1 MAQQNFEAEVMQ
13 WRAARAERL
22 RANEKSWL
30 GLAGLYW
37 LKEGDNTFGSDP
49 KCDFVL
55 PACAPKKAGV
65 FQFKHTLVYVKAE
78 SGVEMTCNGGNLP
91 TEALNDDQ
99 QENPHFLELG
109 RLIMVVLKRGNATLI
124 RLWDIENPA
133 RKEFSGLNFYP
144 YTLEYR
150 IEAQYDGYARYK
162 VVKQQ
167 DIIGE
172 VHDTKMIG
180 RVTFAWRG
188 KEHHLDAENA
198 GDGGLFIA
206 FRDQTNGKTTYA
218 GGRYLL
224 TNKPENG
231 KVILDFNKA
240 YNMPCAY
247 TPYATCGLPTAENRL
262 PFAIEAGEMKYKDDH

>member
-1 MAQQNFEAEVMQ
+1 MTQQDYEAEVTQ
-13 WRAARAERL
+13 WRAERAERL
-22 RANEKSWL
+22 RTSEKSWL

-37 LKEGDNTFGSDP
+37 LKEGNNTFGSDP

-55 PACAPKKAGV
+55 PASAPQKAGV
-65 FQFKHTLVYVKAE
+65 FEFKHTLVYVKAE
-78 SGVEMTCNGGNLP
+78 PGIEITCNGGELP
-91 TEALNDDQ
+91 TGALNDDQ
-99 QENPHFLELG
+99 KDNPDFLELG
-109 RLIMVVLKRGNATLI
+109 RLILVVLKRGSATLI
-124 RLWDIENPA
+124 RLWDIDNPA

-144 YTLEYR
+144 YKPEYR
-150 IEAQYDGYARYK
+150 IEARYSGYAPFK
-162 VVKQQ
+162 LVKQQ

-180 RVTFAWRG
+180 KVAFEWNG
-188 KEHHLDAENA
+188 KEYALDAENA

-206 FRDQTNGKTTYA
+206 LRDQTSGKTTYA

-224 TNKPENG
+224 TEKPENG

-247 TPYATCGLPTAENRL
+247 TAYATCGLPTPGNRL
-262 PFAIEAGEMKYKDDH
+262 PFAIEAGEMKYKDSH

>member
-1 MAQQNFEAEVMQ
+1 MQ
-13 WRAARAERL
+13 WRAERAERL
-22 RANEKSWL
+22 RTNEKSWL

-37 LKEGDNTFGSDP
+37 LKEGNNTFGSDP
-49 KCDFVL
+49 KCDFIL
-55 PACAPKKAGV
+55 PAAAPKKAGV
-65 FQFKHTLVYVKAE
+65 FQFKHTLVYARAE
-78 SGVEMTCNGGNLP
+78 PGIKITCNGGPLP
-91 TEALNDDQ
+91 DGALNDDQ

-109 RLIMVVLKRGNATLI
+109 QFVMVVLKRGSATLI

-144 YTLEYR
+144 YALEYR
-150 IEAQYDGYARYK
+150 IEAQYDGYAPYK

-180 RVTFAWRG
+180 RVTFAWQG
-188 KEHHLDAENA
+188 KECHLDAENA
-198 GDGGLFIA
+198 GTGGLFIA
-206 FRDQTNGKTTYA
+206 FRDQTNGKSTYA

-224 TNKPENG
+224 TDKPENG

>member
-1 MAQQNFEAEVMQ
+1 MSKRDFEAEVMQ
-13 WRAARAERL
+13 WRAERAERL
-22 RANEKSWL
+22 RTSEKSWL

-55 PACAPKKAGV
+55 PASAPKKAGV
-65 FQFKHTLVYVKAE
+65 FQFKYSLVYLKAE
-78 SGVEMTCNGGNLP
+78 KGVAMTCNGGALP
-91 TEALNDDQ
+91 SEALNDDQ
-99 QENPHFLELG
+99 KENPDFLELG
-109 RLIMVVLKRGNATLI
+109 SLILVVLRRGHSTLV
-124 RLWDIENPA
+124 RLWDIDHPA

-144 YTLEYR
+144 YKPEYR
-150 IEAQYDGYARYK
+150 LEARYDGYAPYK
-162 VVKQQ
+162 LVKQQ

-180 RVTFAWRG
+180 CVTFAWQG
-188 KEHHLDAENA
+188 KEVRLDAEDA
-198 GDGGLFIA
+198 GTGGLFIA
-206 FRDQTNGKTTYA
+206 IRDETNGKTTYA

-224 TNKPENG
+224 TDRPENG
-231 KVILDFNKA
+231 KVILDFNKV

-247 TPYATCGLPTAENRL
+247 TVYATCGLPTPGNRL

>member
-1 MAQQNFEAEVMQ
+1 MSQQNLEAEVMQ
-13 WRAARAERL
+13 WRAERAERL
-22 RANEKSWL
+22 RASEKSWL

-37 LKEGDNTFGSDP
+37 LKEGNNTFGSDP

-55 PACAPKKAGV
+55 PASAPKTAGI

-78 SGVEMTCNGGNLP
+78 PGVDMTCNGRELP

-99 QENPHFLELG
+99 KDNPDFLELG
-109 RLIMVVLKRGNATLI
+109 RLILVVLRRGHSTLI
-124 RLWDIENPA
+124 RLWDIDNPK

-144 YTLEYR
+144 CKPEYC
-150 IEAQYDGYARYK
+150 IEARYSGYAPYK
-162 VVKQQ
+162 LVKQQ

-172 VHDTKMIG
+172 VHDAKMIG
-180 RVTFAWRG
+180 NVTFEWQG
-188 KEHHLDAENA
+188 KEVRLDAEDA
-198 GDGGLFIA
+198 GTGGLFIA
-206 FRDQTNGKTTYA
+206 LRDQTSGKTTYA

-224 TNKPENG
+224 TEKPENG

-247 TPYATCGLPTAENRL
+247 TAYATCGLPTPGNRL